1 MRLVAIDT
9 SSKVASVAAFEDGL
23 LVRETAREAESTHA
37 EVLVP
42 MLDELFA
49 RLGWQ
54 PHQVGRWAVDIGPG
68 SFTGLRV
75 GLAAVKGIV
84 FATGAQLVAVGA
96 LDALT
101 LDVPPGDVAV
111 SVLEAGKREVF
122 LQAKKGRAGIALA
135 NATHLPA
142 DRAAEWV
149 RSVLPPSGTA
159 TVVGRAAAEI
169 DWSPL
174 RGRVTL
180 WTAPPY
186 DWPRASAIGRLARG
200 APAVEDIDALEPVYL
215 RPPELTSPSRMG
227 FPG

>member
-9 SSKVASVAAFEDGL
+9 SSKVASVAAFEDDL
-23 LVRETAREAESTHA
+23 LVGETAREAESTHA

-49 RLGWQ
+49 RLGWRS
-54 PHQVGRWAVDIGPG
+54 HQVGRWAVDIGPG

-75 GLAAVKGIV
+75 GLAAIKGIV
-84 FATGAQLVAVGA
+84 FATGAQVVAVGA
-96 LDALT
+96 LDALA

-122 LQAKKGRAGIALA
+122 LQAKKGRDGIALA

-149 RSVLPPSGTA
+149 RSVLPPSGTVTA
-159 TVVGRAAAEI
+159 VGRAAAEI

-186 DWPRASAIGRLARG
+186 DWPRASAIGRLARD
-200 APAVEDIDALEPVYL
+200 ARAVEDIDALEPVYL
-215 RPPELTSPSRMG
+215 RPPELTSPQRMG